1 MLSGLRQFIVWKDES
16 LKGSG
21 CSGCPRCSYVAVQV
35 ALCRGPSRKLNSA
48 PQSLSHLACCIVL
61 FSFLRLL
68 FWFPFN
74 FVNVFLRT
82 EKNILPSKFVCLKY
96 CVRSQYKVE
105 AWIPPILWPERV
117 YIILSRTGGL
127 PLGFFFL
134 PSWET
139 AVNAECCFWVPGRS
153 FYHLTS
159 CHCGP
164 SRALLLSEAVGW
176 CSGVRCFN
184 WVQSHVGPIGVL

>member
-1 MLSGLRQFIVWKDES
+1 MLSGLGQFIIWKDES

-21 CSGCPRCSYVAVQV
+21 RSGCPRCSYVAVQV

-48 PQSLSHLACCIVL
+48 PQSLGHLARCIVL

-96 CVRSQYKVE
+96 CVRSWSIKQK
-105 AWIPPILWPERV
+105 PE
-117 YIILSRTGGL
+117 
-127 PLGFFFL
+127 FL
-134 PSWET
+134 PFCDLSVYNSESHRRFAFGILLPAFMRDWCKCR
-139 AVNAECCFWVPGRS
+139 VLFLGPWVIVLPPH
-153 FYHLTS
+153 F

-164 SRALLLSEAVGW
+164 SRTLLLSEAVGC
-176 CSGVRCFN
+176 CSGIRCFN
-184 WVQSHVGPIGVL
+184 WVQSHVGPVGVP